1 MSGVPISLGR
11 TVRRPPAGPAVPW
24 AEAARQA
31 PDLTDRATAR
41 FTASKHHVLA
51 TLTASGAPRVSGTE
65 VGWWEGELWMGSMWE
80 ARKALD
86 LQADPRFALHSN
98 PGDGSLRG
106 GDAKVSGYALEVAD
120 GPVREA
126 FLAAN
131 DVPQPLHL
139 FFLRVQAI
147 TLTELTE
154 DNAAL
159 AITTWRSG
167 EAVSTIRRT

>member
-1 MSGVPISLGR
+1 MSGIPISLGK
-11 TVRRPPAGPAVPW
+11 TVRRAPAGPPVRW

-31 PDLTDRATAR
+31 PELTDRVTERLTAY
-41 FTASKHHVLA
+41 KHHVLA

-65 VGWWEGELWMGSMWE
+65 VGWWDGELWMGSMRD
-80 ARKALD
+80 ARKAQD

-98 PGDGSLRG
+98 PGDGSMRG
-106 GDAKVSGYALEVAD
+106 GDAKVSGFVVEITD
-120 GPVREA
+120 GPVLDA

-139 FFLRVQAI
+139 FFLRPLAI
-147 TLTELTE
+147 TLTELTPGL
-154 DNAAL
+154 DAL
-159 AITTWRSG
+159 SITSWRSG

>member
-1 MSGVPISLGR
+1 MSGIPISLGR
-11 TVRRPPAGPAVPW
+11 TVRRAPSGPPVPW

-31 PDLTDRATAR
+31 PELTDRVAAR
-41 FTASKHHVLA
+41 FTTAKHHVLA

-65 VGWWEGELWMGSMWE
+65 IGWWEGELWLGSMWG
-80 ARKALD
+80 ARKAED

-98 PGDGSLRG
+98 PGDGTMRG
-106 GDAKVSGYALEVAD
+106 GDAKVSGQVVEVID

-139 FFLRVQAI
+139 FFLRLQAV
-147 TLTELTE
+147 TLTEVAE
-154 DNAAL
+154 DGDAL
-159 AITTWRSG
+159 VITTWRSG
-167 EAVSTIRRT
+167 EAVSTIRRA